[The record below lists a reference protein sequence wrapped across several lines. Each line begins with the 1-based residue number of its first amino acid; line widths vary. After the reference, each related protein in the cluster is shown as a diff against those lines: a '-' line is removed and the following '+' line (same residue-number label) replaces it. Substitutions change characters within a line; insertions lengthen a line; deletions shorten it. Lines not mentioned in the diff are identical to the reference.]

1 MKRGVFLLA
10 VGVPLGCGG
19 SSWLWGVPLGCGGF
33 LLAVGVPLGSGV
45 LSDGFWLGLGGL
57 AAALLA
63 YQFMRFTGW
72 LLPLPPVQLFS
83 FRSCHHLG
91 AIAFTAV
98 WLVSG

>member
-1 MKRGVFLLA
+1 MKRG
-10 VGVPLGCGG
+10 GVPLG
-19 SSWLWGVPLGCGGF
+19 F
-33 LLAVGVPLGSGV
+33 GV

-57 AAALLA
+57 AAALLV
-63 YQFMRFTGW
+63 YQFMWFIGW
-72 LLPLPPVQLFS
+72 LLPLPPVHLFS